1 MPSQKMFQIV
11 TSKIYILKIY
21 RWENIF
27 SRKCYFPFSSVDN
40 IHLRLK
46 HPYEKT
52 NKMIVN
58 RWNCSPQQTFACSK
72 TTQTN
77 LQNDIK
83 KNEKFC
89 ENINSLFTR
98 NEPAERYFSKAWL
111 TKKREL
117 VTWRLMKMKTFSD
130 K

>member
-21 RWENIF
+21 RWENIL

-83 KNEKFC
+83 KMKSFVRT
-89 ENINSLFTR
+89 LTR
-98 NEPAERYFSKAWL
+98 FSQGMNRLKDIFQKHGSQ
-111 TKKREL
+111 KKREL